1 MVTIAVDGPSTD
13 FTSTNMVV
21 DCVSNSQMVIEALSY
36 RLSDHTTA
44 DDATRYRSNEEVQAA
59 WKVEPLVRTRAY
71 LQSRGILDEARE
83 QAMKAEYAAEVEAAV
98 KEYLDTPKQP
108 IDSMFDYLYANP
120 PRYIAGQKAIAK
132 RYAGTG
138 RPSH

>member
-1 MVTIAVDGPSTD
+1 
-13 FTSTNMVV
+13 
-21 DCVSNSQMVIEALSY
+21 VIEALSY

-44 DDATRYRSNEEVQAA
+44 DDASRYRPKEEVEEA
-59 WKVEPLVRTRAY
+59 WKLEPLVRTRAF
-71 LQSRGILDEARE
+71 LRARGVLDEARE
-83 QAMKAEYAAEVEAAV
+83 QALKAEYTAEVEAAV
-98 KEYLDTPKQP
+98 KEYLSIPKQS

-120 PRYIAGQKAIAK
+120 PRYIEQQKQIAK